1 MKERQ
6 KHLLMD
12 GAVASWPEASVIL
25 GTMAGYYLIDLP
37 VWALGLIAL
46 VVLAGKIYWNSREK

>member
-1 MKERQ
+1 
-6 KHLLMD
+6 MD